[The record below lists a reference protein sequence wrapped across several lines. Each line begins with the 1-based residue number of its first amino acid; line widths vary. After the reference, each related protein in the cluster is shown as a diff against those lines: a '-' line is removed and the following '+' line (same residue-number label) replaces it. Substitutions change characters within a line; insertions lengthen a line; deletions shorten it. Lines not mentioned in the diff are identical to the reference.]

1 MNHDYPPFFNAA
13 KVGTIKHC
21 FVTWRVLLVPVTL
34 FNLSI

>member
-1 MNHDYPPFFNAA
+1 MIILLSLNAA
-13 KVGTIKHC
+13 KVGTIKHCC

>member
-13 KVGTIKHC
+13 KVGTIKH